1 MPCVDSGKRGRPSE
15 STAGS
20 GKFGTPWERMQLE
33 KGSMLRRRSGTSD
46 WGNWSSTPT
55 GSSRWQTV
63 SAVLSWELLTRSC
76 CALGNFA
83 LLAPAWGS
91 GKFATPCERTQRE
104 KATSGAFADPPAFAE
119 FADSLPV
126 GEPPEPVEDG
136 LPLHAPTR
144 ASAQMPTMA
153 AAARR
158 CRPMRRPVWL
168 NSPGT

>member
-1 MPCVDSGKRGRPSE
+1 MGRPSE

-33 KGSMLRRRSGTSD
+33 KGSMPRRRSGTSD
-46 WGNWSSTPT
+46 GGNWSLTPT
-55 GSSRWQTV
+55 GSNRWQTF
-63 SAVLSWELLTRSC
+63 SAVLSWELLTWSC

-91 GKFATPCERTQRE
+91 GKFGTPWERTQRE
-104 KATSGAFADPPAFAE
+104 KATSGAFAGSPAFEELAGPPPA
-119 FADSLPV
+119 
-126 GEPPEPVEDG
+126 GEAPEPAEDG

-158 CRPMRRPVWL
+158 CQPTRRPLWL
-168 NSPGT
+168 SNPGT